1 MPPED
6 LGSTAACIVP
16 TSPAASRMRCLTF
29 LVVLQVLNGSCAY
42 AAESCETDELAAVQ
56 VLRRSEDARP
66 RRLIRKFKRAIY
78 EWSKKKHYYYK
89 TTTPAPPPP
98 SPPPSPPSPGCGKG
112 CCWAVEYHTLILFS

>member
-1 MPPED
+1 M
-6 LGSTAACIVP
+6 
-16 TSPAASRMRCLTF
+16 TF

-66 RRLIRKFKRAIY
+66 RKLIRKFKRAIY

-89 TTTPAPPPP
+89 TTTPAPL
-98 SPPPSPPSPGCGKG
+98 
-112 CCWAVEYHTLILFS
+112 WRLLDQRAVHATGARWSRRATWSAASTVLTNMMGGHTGETMYL